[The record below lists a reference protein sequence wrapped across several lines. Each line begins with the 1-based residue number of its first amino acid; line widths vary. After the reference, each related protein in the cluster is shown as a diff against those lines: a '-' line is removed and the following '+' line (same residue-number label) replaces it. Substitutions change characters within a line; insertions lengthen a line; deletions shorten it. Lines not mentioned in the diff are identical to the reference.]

1 MARHAGKLGALQ
13 LLWAVPAGV
22 ASRVALGDR
31 CVGLRDSTYTGLDLG
46 RNAMLSYDR
55 AADGGSARTVVDRL
69 MAIARQGGAIGSPG
83 TLHGHPLSLEQL
95 MVSEEDKKW
104 VRARAKEQTASG
116 TIWVHENSTLARALR
131 KRP

>member
-1 MARHAGKLGALQ
+1 MAKHAGKLGALQ
-13 LLWAVPAGV
+13 FLWAVPVGV

-69 MAIARQGGAIGSPG
+69 MAIARQGGAISSPG
-83 TLHGHPLSLEQL
+83 TLRGHPV
-95 MVSEEDKKW
+95 VSRVVDGERRRRE
-104 VRARAKEQTASG
+104 VGEG
-116 TIWVHENSTLARALR
+116 TCKGTNGFGHDLGA
-131 KRP
+131 